1 MDRQTGSFIQNTLL
15 SNFRMKRIAFYC
27 SLLLF
32 LFSNRALAQ
41 QTLDFNRDIRPLL
54 SENCF
59 FCHGQDGNQREADL
73 RLDQARS
80 ALDSGAIVPG
90 DSEASSLIER
100 IDSDDPD
107 FIMPP
112 PEANRQLS
120 PEQKKR
126 LRQWIDEGGKYE
138 KHWAF
143 SAPQR
148 PTPPSTK
155 LNDWAK
161 NPIDQFVLSKLESRG
176 LSPSPQADRSTLI
189 KRLSIDLLGLPPT
202 IEEVDAFVSD
212 PDPAAYEKLVD
223 RMLANPHYGERLA
236 LPWLDA
242 ARYSDSNG
250 FQQDGDTWQWI
261 WRDWVVRAIND
272 DLPFDQFTI
281 WQVAGDLLPDATPD
295 QKIASGFNRNHM
307 LNGEGGAIAEEQRF
321 VNLFDRVDTT
331 STTWLGLT
339 MACAQCHD
347 HKYDPVTQKD
357 YYQFLDAFNRVP
369 ESGTPQRQSSRI
381 RVGKPFLELP
391 TAENKKHIAA
401 LEKKISDL
409 QSACDSAT
417 DLAYT
422 AWKLGINSDG
432 DASDLTGLPAG
443 LVAIFKIEDAARSDG
458 QKTSLETGL
467 RKHFESTALKQFAKK
482 VPAMVER
489 NKIKQ
494 QLSNY
499 RGDQIPRVMIMSDDK
514 PRKSHILARGE
525 YLKPGK
531 EVSFNTPA
539 FLPPLPKGAPKNRL
553 GLAQWLVAPENPLV
567 ARVQMN
573 RVWQYFLGASIVNSP
588 ENLGVQ
594 SEFPI
599 HRDLLDWLAV
609 EFRTGGWSMKRM
621 NRLILT
627 SATYQQSSRVTPDH
641 LTKDPGNQ
649 FYGRASRFRMPS
661 MILRDWALASSDLLV
676 QRVGG
681 PPVYP
686 YQPDNVW
693 EPLAITKERDFTYP
707 ASAGEDL
714 YRRSLYTFWRRTVGP
729 ANMFDASNRQAC
741 RVRNSETSTPLH
753 ALTTLNDPTWV
764 EAARCLAASS
774 LQHAKSLE
782 PQLVYAFRKVLC
794 RTPTTKDLQRL
805 SRAHQK
811 QLEIYQSDETA
822 ALALLS
828 IGQAKRNT
836 ELQAPQHAAMTAVC
850 LALLNLDE
858 ALTRE

>member
-1 MDRQTGSFIQNTLL
+1 
-15 SNFRMKRIAFYC
+15 
-27 SLLLF
+27 
-32 LFSNRALAQ
+32 
-41 QTLDFNRDIRPLL
+41 
-54 SENCF
+54 
-59 FCHGQDGNQREADL
+59 
-73 RLDQARS
+73 
-80 ALDSGAIVPG
+80 
-90 DSEASSLIER
+90 
-100 IDSDDPD
+100 
-107 FIMPP
+107 
-112 PEANRQLS
+112 
-120 PEQKKR
+120 
-126 LRQWIDEGGKYE
+126 
-138 KHWAF
+138 
-143 SAPQR
+143 
-148 PTPPSTK
+148 
-155 LNDWAK
+155 
-161 NPIDQFVLSKLESRG
+161 
-176 LSPSPQADRSTLI
+176 
-189 KRLSIDLLGLPPT
+189 
-202 IEEVDAFVSD
+202 
-212 PDPAAYEKLVD
+212 
-223 RMLANPHYGERLA
+223 
-236 LPWLDA
+236 
-242 ARYSDSNG
+242 
-250 FQQDGDTWQWI
+250 
-261 WRDWVVRAIND
+261 
-272 DLPFDQFTI
+272 
-281 WQVAGDLLPDATPD
+281 
-295 QKIASGFNRNHM
+295 
-307 LNGEGGAIAEEQRF
+307 
-321 VNLFDRVDTT
+321 
-331 STTWLGLT
+331 
-339 MACAQCHD
+339 
-347 HKYDPVTQKD
+347 
-357 YYQFLDAFNRVP
+357 
-369 ESGTPQRQSSRI
+369 
-381 RVGKPFLELP
+381 
-391 TAENKKHIAA
+391 
-401 LEKKISDL
+401 
-409 QSACDSAT
+409 
-417 DLAYT
+417 
-422 AWKLGINSDG
+422 
-432 DASDLTGLPAG
+432 
-443 LVAIFKIEDAARSDG
+443 
-458 QKTSLETGL
+458 
-467 RKHFESTALKQFAKK
+467 
-482 VPAMVER
+482 

>member
-321 VNLFDRVDTT
+321 VNLFDRGDTT

-339 MACAQCHD
+339 IACAQCHD

-391 TAENKKHIAA
+391 TAENKKHIAE

-409 QSACDSAT
+409 QSACDSAA

-422 AWKLGINSDG
+422 AWKIGINSDG

-443 LVAIFKIEDAARSDG
+443 LVAILKIEDAARSDE

-467 RKHFESTALKQFAKK
+467 RKHFESTALKQFAKQ
-482 VPAMVER
+482 VPAMVEQ

>member
-1 MDRQTGSFIQNTLL
+1 
-15 SNFRMKRIAFYC
+15 MKRIAFYC

-443 LVAIFKIEDAARSDG
+443 LVAILKIEDAARSDG

>member
-1 MDRQTGSFIQNTLL
+1 
-15 SNFRMKRIAFYC
+15 MKRIAFYC
-27 SLLLF
+27 SLILF

-100 IDSDDPD
+100 INSDDPD

-112 PEANRQLS
+112 PDANRQLS

-161 NPIDQFVLSKLESRG
+161 NPIDQFVLSKLESHG
-176 LSPSPQADRSTLI
+176 LHPSPQADRSTLI

-391 TAENKKHIAA
+391 TAENKKHIAE

-409 QSACDSAT
+409 QSACDSAA

-422 AWKLGINSDG
+422 AWKIGINGDG
-432 DASDLTGLPAG
+432 NASDLTGLPAG
-443 LVAIFKIEDAARSDG
+443 LVAILKIEEAARSDE

-467 RKHFESTALKQFAKK
+467 RKHFETTALKQFAKK

-489 NKIKQ
+489 DKIKQ

-649 FYGRASRFRMPS
+649 FYGRAGRFRMPS

-707 ASAGEDL
+707 ASTGADL

-764 EAARCLAASS
+764 EAARCLAESS

-794 RTPTTKDLQRL
+794 RTPTAKDLQRL

-836 ELQAPQHAAMTAVC
+836 DLQAPQHAAMTAVC

>member
-1 MDRQTGSFIQNTLL
+1 
-15 SNFRMKRIAFYC
+15 MKRIAFYC

-409 QSACDSAT
+409 QSACDSAA

-422 AWKLGINSDG
+422 AWKIGINSDG

-443 LVAIFKIEDAARSDG
+443 LVAILKIEDAARSDE

-467 RKHFESTALKQFAKK
+467 RKHFETTALKQFAKQ
-482 VPAMVER
+482 VPAMVEQ